1 MGQRE
6 AESTGGMGQCEKQKG
21 EGLKVKRQ
29 VECDSKHETQK
40 GEGLEVKGQVE
51 CNSKHKTQ
59 NGEGLEVKG
68 LVECNSK
75 HKTQK
80 GEGLEVK
87 GQVEPKS
94 ATRTPLPWILIICT
108 IKGYSHSFRI
118 TCDVCSECSR
128 AENSAI

>member
-51 CNSKHKTQ
+51 WDSKYKHK
-59 NGEGLEVKG
+59 KID
-68 LVECNSK
+68 
-75 HKTQK
+75 
-80 GEGLEVK
+80 GLEVK
-87 GQVEPKS
+87 GQVEWDKCKKNKAVS
-94 ATRTPLPWILIICT
+94 SIIECT
-108 IKGYSHSFRI
+108 VAWFSYNIFLDFCR
-118 TCDVCSECSR
+118 
-128 AENSAI
+128 